1 MHSSQSYGQN
11 TVAKFQ
17 IHRGDLVK
25 WKILNTILSISL
37 VWRHILT
44 SSLFCSFCFDNTQ
57 LLAPFFWNL
66 EELYFSL
73 LEGEVRFLKSA
84 CTNSHQPKK
93 YFMSLFVMWDGK
105 EWISH
110 AQPMTILKSPTLSVG
125 QKLSVSVF
133 FCDSAVKIVQF
144 YVLYVAGKVLN
155 CRL

>member
-17 IHRGDLVK
+17 IHRGDPVK

-44 SSLFCSFCFDNTQ
+44 SSLFCWFCFDNTQ
-57 LLAPFFWNL
+57 LLAPIFWNL

-73 LEGEVRFLKSA
+73 PEGEVRFLKSA

-110 AQPMTILKSPTLSVG
+110 AQPMTILKSPTL
-125 QKLSVSVF
+125 
-133 FCDSAVKIVQF
+133 II
-144 YVLYVAGKVLN
+144 LN
-155 CRL
+155 KRSYTWIWKKKRNKYFLFLVPNLIF